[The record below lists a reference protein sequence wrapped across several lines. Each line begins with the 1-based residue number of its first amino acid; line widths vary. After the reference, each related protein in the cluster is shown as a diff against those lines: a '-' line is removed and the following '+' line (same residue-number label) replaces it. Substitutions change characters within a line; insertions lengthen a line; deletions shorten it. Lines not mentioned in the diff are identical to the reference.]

1 MPGGVGVLLAMWTV
15 HCLSALVSWTH
26 LFLND
31 FDILYIIILSDLFIT
46 IILHTTFYF
55 SRWPLR
61 QRPCRYGLS
70 RGLLGL
76 EYDRI
81 HISDSDTLNLT
92 Y

>member
-46 IILHTTFYF
+46 IIFTYYF
-55 SRWPLR
+55 LFFQVASATATMQIW
-61 QRPCRYGLS
+61 S
-70 RGLLGL
+70 
-76 EYDRI
+76 
-81 HISDSDTLNLT
+81 
-92 Y
+92 